1 MKAALITN
9 NRSLQFFGVNL
20 GLTVLKS
27 NELVKNPCF
36 LAEPP
41 ANVVALELLNLL
53 GFKEGKTLE
62 ASDYDIVFVHVGDG
76 ERVNGEKNEAVT
88 NDMEYINALVGG
100 IMQIAQPGSQ
110 IGSRL
115 HFSIVMSYNDVP
127 ADDEANLSVLITEDK
142 KDSSL
147 SILFPRQSYTMRG
160 ENPRKDV
167 R

>member
-9 NRSLQFFGVNL
+9 NRNLQFFGAKL

-27 NELVKNPCF
+27 DELVKNPCL
-36 LAEPP
+36 LAESP
-41 ANVVALELLNLL
+41 ADVVALECLNLL

-62 ASDYDIVFVHVGDG
+62 TSEYDLVFVHVGDG
-76 ERVNGEKNEAVT
+76 KRVNDEKNEAVT
-88 NDMEYINALVGG
+88 NDMEYVNALVGG
-100 IMQIAQPGSQ
+100 IMQRAQPGSE

-115 HFSIVMSYNDVP
+115 HFSLVMSYSDVT
-127 ADDEANLSVLITEDK
+127 ADDEANLSVLITKD

-147 SILFPRQSYTMRG
+147 SILFPHQSYTMRG